1 MSINYL
7 LILQMK
13 RAIVDYLKIPDEILQ
28 KLVEKY
34 PFGYKNRDI
43 ITFTNAK
50 GEKVEAVEL
59 KTEDTIY
66 LVKVSQKL
74 VDKMD
79 DYEEEDEEEDD
90 DFVDEGASEELEGM
104 EEEEEE
110 VGFAEEKEV

>member
-1 MSINYL
+1 
-7 LILQMK
+7 MK
-13 RAIVDYLKIPDEILQ
+13 RVIVDYIKIPEEILQ

-34 PFGYKNRDI
+34 PLGYKNRDI

-50 GEKVEAVEL
+50 GERVEAVEL

-79 DYEEEDEEEDD
+79 DYEEDEEEEDD
-90 DFVDEGASEELEGM
+90 DFVDEGNSDDLDGISD
-104 EEEEEE
+104 EEEEEDSF
-110 VGFAEEKEV
+110 GDDKED

>member
-1 MSINYL
+1 
-7 LILQMK
+7 MK
-13 RAIVDYLKIPDEILQ
+13 RVIVDYIKIPEDILQ

-34 PFGYKNRDI
+34 PLGYKNRDI

-50 GEKVEAVEL
+50 GERVEAVEL

-79 DYEEEDEEEDD
+79 DYEEEEEEDD
-90 DFVDEGASEELEGM
+90 DFVDEGAADDLDGLDGDSDD
-104 EEEEEE
+104 
-110 VGFAEEKEV
+110 